1 MSARDAA
8 EKKEC
13 MTRYEKLENN
23 VNFVPASI
31 GNMGSYLTNN

>member
-1 MSARDAA
+1 MSAKDAA

-23 VNFVPASI
+23 FHFVPASI
-31 GNMGSYLTNN
+31 GNVDSYLTNN